1 MFEGYFE
8 RMVLQV
14 LTSLGVITGIQLT
27 VYWLI
32 NKNTKY
38 NIPLSCRIVL
48 SILGTIGIFY
58 LTLAIIGE

>member
-32 NKNTKY
+32 DKYTKY
-38 NIPLSCRIVL
+38 SISLSGRVVL
-48 SILGTIGIFY
+48 SIVGTIIIYGV
-58 LTLAIIGE
+58 TLAVIGG